1 MLTTMGMRTTIT
13 PRILTAFALISI
25 LLYYMLR
32 ALMIEEMSIYLVE
45 RRKNDMILLST
56 DNVVTHM
63 PSFYVFN
70 SGGELF
76 EFNSR

>member
-1 MLTTMGMRTTIT
+1 MGMRTTMT
-13 PRILTAFALISI
+13 PRILTAFVLISI

-45 RRKNDMILLST
+45 RRRNDMILLST
-56 DNVVTHM
+56 DNVVVHM
-63 PSFYVFN
+63 SSFYVFY